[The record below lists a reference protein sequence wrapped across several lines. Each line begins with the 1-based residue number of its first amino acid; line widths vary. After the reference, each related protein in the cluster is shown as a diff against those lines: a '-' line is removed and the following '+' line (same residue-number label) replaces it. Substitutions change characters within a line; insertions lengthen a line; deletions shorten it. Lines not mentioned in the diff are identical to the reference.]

1 MKEKNK
7 NITKYSIHTLYRN
20 FFTFLNNKG
29 ENPWSDYCKYYI
41 ETDEEFFSSYF
52 QCFTYSPKM
61 LKERVRKTEYSHYS
75 YTDTLTKRN
84 PPERIVEKIIR
95 KCISIA
101 PVSQKLNA
109 YIIIG
114 FFSADGFTIKV
125 RGKPVIGIGLERMH
139 DFSNLD
145 IITAHEYAHF
155 LRICYGFKSE
165 NLLERT
171 VNEGIATHF
180 SQIVLPEKTLPK
192 HLFLTN
198 AEFNRL
204 LLKKNEILY
213 AFHQAEGTGFYEIM
227 KEKTRVKNF
236 LGYFIIKEYLDSRK
250 TWTIN
255 DILRIRSLS
264 FKQKKFNRNSPL

>member
-1 MKEKNK
+1 
-7 NITKYSIHTLYRN
+7 
-20 FFTFLNNKG
+20 
-29 ENPWSDYCKYYI
+29 
-41 ETDEEFFSSYF
+41 
-52 QCFTYSPKM
+52 
-61 LKERVRKTEYSHYS
+61 
-75 YTDTLTKRN
+75 
-84 PPERIVEKIIR
+84 
-95 KCISIA
+95 
-101 PVSQKLNA
+101 
-109 YIIIG
+109 
-114 FFSADGFTIKV
+114 
-125 RGKPVIGIGLERMH
+125 MH

-204 LLKKNEILY
+204 LLKKNEILS
-213 AFHQAEGTGFYEIM
+213 AFHLAEGTESYEIM

-250 TWTIN
+250 TWTID

-264 FKQKKFNRNSPL
+264 FK